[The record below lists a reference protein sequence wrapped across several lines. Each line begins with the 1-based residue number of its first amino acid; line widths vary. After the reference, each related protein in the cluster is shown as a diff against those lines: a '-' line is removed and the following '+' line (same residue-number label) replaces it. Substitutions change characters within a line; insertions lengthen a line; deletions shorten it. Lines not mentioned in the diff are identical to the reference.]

1 MLLNNFWFMKSA
13 VIREPQKRFATN
25 ATEYYFCDIFDATLV
40 EQINQHLT
48 LLDPA
53 AFLWSQLLI
62 RVERQGCNPE
72 ELNSIAVGSR
82 LTAAQRR
89 PVSRYKPA
97 GHVIIMRGLLTWA
110 RARLRLATAPISG
123 IKVSSIVSIYWF
135 INNTGYVTE
144 IKLII

>member
-1 MLLNNFWFMKSA
+1 MPLNNFWFMKPA

-48 LLDPA
+48 LL
-53 AFLWSQLLI
+53 I
-62 RVERQGCNPE
+62 RVERQGCNPK

-89 PVSRYKPA
+89 PVPRYKPP
-97 GHVIIMRGLLTWA
+97 GHGIIMKGVLTRA
-110 RARLRLATAPISG
+110 RARLGLATTPISG
-123 IKVSSIVSIYWF
+123 IKVSSIVSICWF